1 MHYTAGQIRVAR
13 PQPHMLPEDTVPQK
27 GADTARN
34 IHPETGG
41 EGGREKTKSIEERQ
55 PGDSSHLLVYPSFR

>member
-41 EGGREKTKSIEERQ
+41 EGGREKTKSIEE
-55 PGDSSHLLVYPSFR
+55 GKTAG